1 MLHFFSL
8 FLICVEIIGLLSER
22 YIGAEVDTWPR
33 VGSAVPRQRQTLI
46 FVILFLRMDQ
56 TGTHCLLQT
65 QDTPSY
71 RQLQIMCKDSF
82 IKVGLSV

>member
-1 MLHFFSL
+1 MLHFSSL
-8 FLICVEIIGLLSER
+8 FLMCVEIIGLFSER
-22 YIGAEVDTWPR
+22 RFDTWPR
-33 VGSAVPRQRQTLI
+33 VGSAVPHQRQTLI